1 MAGAAVPEPSGKGK
15 KKALD
20 SVVNVVPFIDLLSC
34 CLAFLLITAVWTQ
47 VGKLQVAQAGGQGE
61 PTPPDSKTLVLTL
74 GLSEKG
80 FSLTAGQGAGAIDIP
95 KKGTE
100 FDIPALLDKL
110 KEVKTQFPDQQ
121 TITVSPEDSVQY
133 NDLVQTIDACMKM
146 GLNSVTVQAVS

>member
-47 VGKLQVAQAGGQGE
+47 VGKLQVAQAGGQNDS
-61 PTPPDSKTLVLTL
+61 PPPDQKTLVLTL
-74 GLSEKG
+74 ALSEKG
-80 FSLTAGQGAGAIDIP
+80 FSLSAGQGGSVIDIP

-100 FDIPALLDKL
+100 YDIAGLIDKL
-110 KEVKTQFPDQQ
+110 KEIKTQFPDQQ
-121 TITVSPEDSVQY
+121 TITVSPEDNIQY
-133 NDLVQTIDACMKM
+133 NDLVQTIDTCIKM
-146 GLNSVTVQAVS
+146 GLPSVTVQAVS